1 MFAMF
6 CSFLKLLTLRF
17 MFLFAILSLKVT
29 RSVQKDQNRNHRGNV
44 CGYDDSKYALSG
56 SGNGISYSRSKMMSV
71 QRTPVLMIFLH
82 RPAVPVY
89 VTRV

>member
-1 MFAMF
+1 
-6 CSFLKLLTLRF
+6 

-44 CGYDDSKYALSG
+44 CGYDDSKCAHSLSG
-56 SGNGISYSRSKMMSV
+56 SGNGISYSRPNMISV
-71 QRTPVLMIFLH
+71 QRTPVLTIFLH